1 MLFVLQ
7 LNAPDILKVFPVV
20 FELKWVVDSINLH
33 IMQPFWHGLDPFSVV
48 SVDRSDFTSV

>member
-20 FELKWVVDSINLH
+20 FDLKWVVDSINLH